1 MSRTSVSSTGLILA
15 AHGSYAEP
23 ATNAL
28 IRAYADQ
35 VRRTGLF
42 DEVVAAFHKGKPG
55 FCAALDEMAVED
67 VTAVPVMTSAGYFCD
82 AILPAALKSSKQ
94 YASVSVRQT
103 RPVGTHPRIAQI
115 VERRIRSLLDGYA
128 ISPDDASIA
137 IVGHGTQRHAGS
149 RQATVELVEKVRSA
163 SGFGDVLFAF
173 LDEEPGVETIGDR
186 AQERNVVVLPFMI
199 GAGAHAAQ
207 DLPRRLGMESSIAA
221 LPPGMQRINGRFF
234 ICDAPIGTDPAMIDI
249 IVDLALPE
257 KSRAGVP
264 AGLGDSW

>member
-1 MSRTSVSSTGLILA
+1 MSRTGLILA
-15 AHGSYAEP
+15 AHGSYAEQ

-42 DEVVAAFHKGKPG
+42 DEVVAAFHKGEPG
-55 FCAALDEMAVED
+55 FCAALDEMAAED
-67 VTAVPVMTSAGYFCD
+67 VTVVPVMTSAGYFCD
-82 AILPAALKSSKQ
+82 AVLPAALKSSKQ

-103 RPVGTHPRIAQI
+103 QPVGTHPRIAQI
-115 VERRIRSLLDGYA
+115 VERRIRSLLDDYA

-137 IVGHGTQRHAGS
+137 IVGHGTRRHAGS
-149 RQATVELVEKVRSA
+149 RQATIGLVETVRNV
-163 SGFGDVLFAF
+163 SGFGDVLSAF

-186 AQERNVVVLPFMI
+186 AQESSVVVLPFMI

-221 LPPGMQRINGRFF
+221 LLPVMQRINDRLF
-234 ICDAPIGTDPAMIDI
+234 ICDAPIGTDPAMLDL
-249 IVDLALPE
+249 IVDLALPNRTGQGE
-257 KSRAGVP
+257 RMIA
-264 AGLGDSW
+264 